1 MRFAATI
8 VKRVLLVVGIA
19 ICLAGAVTVW
29 RGYGMYR
36 DALDRL
42 SIDEAVARLREQPG
56 YTSVDDLPQ
65 RYLDAIVAI
74 EDHRFYT
81 HGGIDLIGI
90 CRAAVNDIRTMSLDE
105 GGSTITQQVAKNLF
119 FTQEKRFSR
128 KVAEVFM
135 AHDLEAAFD
144 KREIL
149 ELYVNSS
156 YYGCG
161 YTGIGQA
168 APGYLGCAP
177 SEMSDYECALMAGFP
192 NAPEYFAANPDA
204 AAARARVVVAQMEKY
219 GYDPGSADEGGADE
233 GGAGEDGADGTGGFE
248 AAPANAP
255 A

>member
-42 SIDEAVARLREQPG
+42 SIDEAVAQLREQPG

-65 RYLDAIVAI
+65 RYLDAVVAV
-74 EDHRFYT
+74 EDHRFYE
-81 HGGIDLIGI
+81 HAGIDPIGI
-90 CRAAVNDIRTMSLDE
+90 CRAAVNDLQSLSLEE

-119 FTQEKRFSR
+119 FTGEKRFSR

-135 AHDLEAAFD
+135 AFDLESRYD

-156 YYGCG
+156 YFGLG
-161 YTGIGQA
+161 HTGIGQA
-168 APGYLGCAP
+168 APAYLGCSP
-177 SEMSDYECALMAGFP
+177 DEMDDFSCVLMAGIP
-192 NAPEYFAANPDA
+192 NAPETLASDWQAAID
-204 AAARARVVVAQMEKY
+204 RAYVVIGQMEKY
-219 GYDPGSADEGGADE
+219 GYDPGDAGSGEGDGVPVGTDAD
-233 GGAGEDGADGTGGFE
+233 F
-248 AAPANAP
+248 APSLA
-255 A
+255 